1 MTMKKRKLSFE
12 ECKKKID
19 LFFEK
24 QEKFK
29 DIEKKFKKLKSDL
42 NEELEDYFQ
51 NTDTKS
57 GESFTNYEFETDK
70 CIAKRVQATSI
81 VFDVDKLEK
90 ALKKIDRQIANAV
103 IVKKCEIYDVE
114 GFIAYLKE
122 LGADPKIFKS
132 FLTVQKSVDKDELNR
147 LSELGKITV
156 DKISGCYSVQ
166 KKNPYYTVKRK
177 G

>member
-1 MTMKKRKLSFE
+1 MKKRKLSFE

-57 GESFTNYEFETDK
+57 GESFTNSEFETDK
-70 CIAKRVQATSI
+70 CIAKRVQRTI
-81 VFDVDKLEK
+81 IDFDVDKLEK
-90 ALKKIDRQIANAV
+90 ALKKVDKQIANA
-103 IVKKCEIYDVE
+103 IINKKYEIYDIE
-114 GFIAYLKE
+114 GFIAYLKD
-122 LGADPKIFKS
+122 LGADPKVFKS
-132 FLTVQKSVDKDELNR
+132 FLTIQKSVDKDELDR
-147 LSELGKITV
+147 LSDLGKVTV
-156 DKISGCYSVQ
+156 DKISGCYNVT
-166 KKNPYYTVKRK
+166 KGKAYYTVKRK
-177 G
+177 A

>member
-57 GESFTNYEFETDK
+57 GESFTNSEFETDK

-90 ALKKIDRQIANAV
+90 ALKKIDKQIANAV

-156 DKISGCYSVQ
+156 DKISGCYTVE

>member
-1 MTMKKRKLSFE
+1 MKVKKRKLSFE
-12 ECKKKID
+12 ELIEKID
-19 LFFEK
+19 DFYAK

-29 DIEKKFKKLKSDL
+29 RIEKQFNEMKSVL

-51 NTDTKS
+51 NTDTMT
-57 GESFTNYEFETDK
+57 GESFLNSEFKTDK
-70 CIAKRVQATSI
+70 CIAKRIQRTSI
-81 VFDVDKLEK
+81 LFDADKLEK
-90 ALKKIDRQIANAV
+90 ALKRIDEDIAKSV
-103 IVKKCEIYDVE
+103 IIKKCEIYDVE

-132 FLTVQKSVDKDELNR
+132 FLTIQKSVDKQELDR

-156 DKISGCYSVQ
+156 DKISGCYTINRS
-166 KKNPYYTVKRK
+166 NPYYTVKRK